1 MGVRFSAVL
10 ARGTAATVL
19 LVLSSRFALAQAAEA
34 PALDTGSTAWVLAA
48 SALVM
53 FMTLPG
59 LALFYGGLVRARNFL
74 SVLMHCFAI
83 SCIVSVIWASFGYS
97 LAFGKGNGFIG
108 SLDKLFLAGVATNV
122 LPSHLPEAAFVL
134 FQMTFA
140 IITPALIIG
149 AFPERVR
156 FGFIAVFSGAWLI
169 LVYLPVAHWV

>member
-83 SCIVSVIWASFGYS
+83 SCIVSVIWAAFGYS
-97 LAFGKGNGFIG
+97 LAFAAGNAWIG
-108 SLDKLFLAGVATNV
+108 SLADVFLKGLNATV
-122 LPSHLPEAAFVL
+122 LPNHLPATAF
-134 FQMTFA
+134 A
-140 IITPALIIG
+140 
-149 AFPERVR
+149 
-156 FGFIAVFSGAWLI
+156 
-169 LVYLPVAHWV
+169 